1 MTMVKEIFS
10 YFLVFVVGFLV
21 SGLVQYAVKSY
32 FKKIERH
39 YYYNEVK
46 REETKT

>member
-1 MTMVKEIFS
+1 MDMVKGIYS

-39 YYYNEVK
+39 YYLNEDK
-46 REETKT
+46 AEENNT